1 MKQAHV
7 GMEHSK
13 TSQTRSEQ
21 YHNTFI
27 PSLHLAN
34 YALCLLVVW
43 IRGLWKAVGRVVL
56 GVYCV
61 LMCMESV
68 LCCGWLQCCSK
79 CFQVPY
85 RSSTAH
91 SFCIQDSLN
100 LPDCVQCWIYMV
112 YVGSYVVKF
121 YCCWMWQIWKIFNV
135 ESCGVSSA
143 DYHVHLV
150 GVNRLSA
157 CRDFFG
163 VYSRQNGTRCR
174 DGVNVFCC
182 HYHLVW
188 LVVEGSFPTCACF
201 HSENIF
207 VTCSCCF
214 LY

>member
-1 MKQAHV
+1 MMPWFGPFYAEVKCSWLKPWLILQPVLRLVEERITILVGYLYSRKNVFQMKQAHV

-27 PSLHLAN
+27 PSLHLAD

-100 LPDCVQCWIYMV
+100 LPDCVQCWICMV

-121 YCCWMWQIWKIFNV
+121 YCC
-135 ESCGVSSA
+135 
-143 DYHVHLV
+143 
-150 GVNRLSA
+150 
-157 CRDFFG
+157 
-163 VYSRQNGTRCR
+163 
-174 DGVNVFCC
+174 
-182 HYHLVW
+182 
-188 LVVEGSFPTCACF
+188 
-201 HSENIF
+201 
-207 VTCSCCF
+207 
-214 LY
+214 